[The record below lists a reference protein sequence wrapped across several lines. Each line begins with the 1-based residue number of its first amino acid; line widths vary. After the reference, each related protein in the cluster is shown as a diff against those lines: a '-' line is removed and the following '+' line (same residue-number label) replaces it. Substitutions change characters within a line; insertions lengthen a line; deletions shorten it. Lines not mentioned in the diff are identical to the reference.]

1 MTLFSSDVDA
11 SSIEIQD
18 SFQDEYDGE
27 RSLDI
32 HEALV
37 VEYRDMAKWYDRFWG
52 DYLDKT
58 LELPIKLCHEAKQRL
73 QNNRGPLTIVDV
85 ACGTGEFLKR
95 FSSSFPNGERM
106 SEQACNF
113 YGVEPSREML
123 EQARKKTMNYTEAN
137 IRLLQGQAES
147 LPLDACSVDIICSTN
162 AIHFFGDKKRALE
175 EMYRALKPQSSLIIT
190 DWCADYW
197 LVRVYHFL
205 EYLRWNVYHKFDKP
219 YPGPLH
225 SHRLVELVNN
235 AGFYNVQLSTYR
247 VRVFGFFFWGMQTV
261 TASKTVSP
269 EHAMHF

>member
-1 MTLFSSDVDA
+1 MTWLSNDLDA
-11 SSIEIQD
+11 SSIEVQE
-18 SFQDEYDGE
+18 SFQDEYHSE

-32 HEALV
+32 HEALI
-37 VEYRDMAKWYDRFWG
+37 VEYREMARWYDRFWG

-58 LELPIKLCHEAKQRL
+58 LELPMRLCREAKRKL
-73 QNNRGPLTIVDV
+73 QNSRGPLTIVDV

-95 FSSSFPNGERM
+95 FSSSFHNNELV

-113 YGVEPSREML
+113 CGVEPSREML
-123 EQARKKTMNYTEAN
+123 EQARQKFLKSNEAN
-137 IRLLQGQAES
+137 IRLLQGQAEA

-162 AIHFFGDKKRALE
+162 AIHFFGDKERALG
-175 EMYRALKPQSSLIIT
+175 EMYRALKPHSSLIIT

-197 LVRVYHFL
+197 LVRMYHFL
-205 EYLRWNVYHKFDKP
+205 EYLRWNVYHKFDKQ

-225 SHRLVELVNN
+225 SHRLLELVNK

-261 TASKTVSP
+261 TASKP
-269 EHAMHF
+269 